1 MAFEKELQLAREL
14 GHAAGQLAL
23 AHLRRGIAAEDKP
36 DGTPVTVADRECER
50 LIVDAVQHAFPDDGL
65 LGEEGSAKD
74 APNRRRWI
82 VDPIDGTRDF
92 LRGNHLWCNL
102 IALEA
107 AGTVELG
114 VCTFP
119 MLKESYWAVRGG
131 GAWKMAGAG
140 TTPIHGSA
148 IADISRAVICA
159 SGLERIIA
167 LPNPEKL
174 RSFLARFEVI
184 RSLGGALD
192 AMSVCAGQAE
202 FWLEPAAKP
211 WDLAVVQVIARE
223 SGLRFFDHTGAD
235 TIYGGDAILC
245 VPSLE
250 PAAREFLGLA

>member
-14 GHAAGQLAL
+14 GHSAGQLAL
-23 AHLRRGIAAEDKP
+23 AHLRRGITAEDKP

-50 LIVDAVQHAFPDDGL
+50 LIVDAVQRAFPGDGL

-74 APNRRRWI
+74 APNGRRWI
-82 VDPIDGTRDF
+82 IDPIDGTRDF

-107 AGTVELG
+107 GGTVELG

-119 MLKESYWAVRGG
+119 MLGASYWAVRGG
-131 GAWKMAGAG
+131 GAWKMAGG
-140 TTPIHGSA
+140 ETTPIHGSA
-148 IADISRAVICA
+148 IADIARAVICA
-159 SGLERIIA
+159 SGLERVIA
-167 LPNPEKL
+167 GPHPEKL
-174 RSFLARFEVI
+174 LPLLARFGVI

>member
-1 MAFEKELQLAREL
+1 MAFEKELQLARDL
-14 GHAAGQLAL
+14 GRSAGQLAL
-23 AHLRRGIAAEDKP
+23 AHLRRGITAEDKP

-119 MLKESYWAVRGG
+119 MLNESYWAVRGG
-131 GAWKMAGAG
+131 GAWRQADGE

-174 RSFLARFEVI
+174 RSLLARFEVI

-223 SGLRFFDHTGAD
+223 AGLRFFDHTGAD

-245 VPSLE
+245 VPPLE

>member
-1 MAFEKELQLAREL
+1 MAFENELQLAREL

-23 AHLRRGIAAEDKP
+23 AHMRRGITAEDKA
-36 DGTPVTVADRECER
+36 DGSPVTVADRECER
-50 LIVDAVQHAFPDDGL
+50 LIVAALERAFPEDGL

-82 VDPIDGTRDF
+82 IDPIDGTRDF

-107 AGTVELG
+107 GGAVELG

-119 MLKESYWAVRGG
+119 MLRESYWAVRGG
-131 GAWKMAGAG
+131 GAWKMAGG
-140 TTPIHGSA
+140 ETTRIHGSPV
-148 IADISRAVICA
+148 ADISRAVIGV
-159 SGLERIIA
+159 SGLEAVLSKPHPERL
-167 LPNPEKL
+167 LP
-174 RSFLARFEVI
+174 FLARFGVV

-192 AMSVCAGQAE
+192 AISVCAGQAE
-202 FWLEPAAKP
+202 LWFEPAAKP
-211 WDLAVVQVIARE
+211 WDLAVVQILAHE
-223 SGLRFFDHTGAD
+223 SGLRFFDHTGVD
-235 TIYGGDAILC
+235 TIYGGNAILC

>member
-1 MAFEKELQLAREL
+1 MAFENELQLAREL

-23 AHLRRGIAAEDKP
+23 AHLRRGITAEDKP
-36 DGTPVTVADRECER
+36 DGTPVTVADRACER

-82 VDPIDGTRDF
+82 IDPIDGTRDF

-107 AGTVELG
+107 DGTVALG

-119 MLKESYWAVRGG
+119 MLNASYWAVRGG
-131 GAWKMAGAG
+131 GAWRQAHGE
-140 TTPIHGSA
+140 TTPIHGSP
-148 IADISRAVICA
+148 ITDISRAVIGV
-159 SGLERIIA
+159 SGLERILTQPHPERL
-167 LPNPEKL
+167 LP
-174 RSFLARFEVI
+174 FLARFGVI

-202 FWLEPAAKP
+202 LWLEPAAKP

-223 SGLRFFDHTGAD
+223 AGLRFFDHTGAD

-245 VPSLE
+245 VPALE